1 MKTFSNK
8 VAVITGAASGIGL
21 ASARAF
27 AKEGMHIV
35 LLDNREGA
43 LQTARESLLKDGAK
57 VLALTVDVGDA
68 VAVEKSVQ
76 RVIAEFGAVHL
87 LMNNAAVFIRGPEI
101 AEVQDDVWEWLL
113 RVNLYGTLNC
123 IRSYLPYLKKNDDEG
138 HIVNTCS
145 ISGLIVRPRN
155 NGVYATSKYALVGLS
170 EALAHD
176 LHETAI
182 KVSVLL
188 PAAVASDF
196 YLTSAE
202 HRGKL
207 GGKNMFPSTP
217 EDTANGMSPDEVAA
231 RLVDGVRQ
239 NRFYIVTHP
248 ENRAMLEAKH
258 QEMMAACDA
267 AEVFN
272 QAGQQ

>member
-1 MKTFSNK
+1 MKTFRNK
-8 VAVITGAASGIGL
+8 VAVITGGASGIGL

-27 AKEGMHIV
+27 AKLGMHIV
-35 LLDNREGA
+35 LLDNREA
-43 LQTARESLLKDGAK
+43 TLQAARESLIKNGTE

-76 RVIAEFGAVHL
+76 HVIAEFGAVHL

-101 AEVQDDVWEWLL
+101 AEVQDDVWDWLL

-123 IRSYLPYLKKNDDEG
+123 IRSYLPYMKKNDDGG

-145 ISGLIVRPRN
+145 ISGLIVRARN

-176 LHETAI
+176 LHDSAI
-182 KVSVLL
+182 NVSVLL

-207 GGKNMFPSTP
+207 GGKNMFPTTP

-231 RLVDGVRQ
+231 RLVDGIRD
-239 NRFYIVTHP
+239 NRFYIATHCTT
-248 ENRAMLEAKH
+248 RALLETKH
-258 QEMMAACDA
+258 KELMAAYDA
-267 AEVFN
+267 AEAFSQVR
-272 QAGQQ
+272 